1 MGHVGQDALMRFVLA
16 SASPARTRL
25 LGDAGVRHSIVVS
38 HVDEDAVVAHAG
50 WTNAHAVAGGL
61 AAAKARDV
69 ANKLGPGHLVLGCDS
84 VFDIDGE
91 IHGKPSSASQAWTRW
106 QRMRGGDGVLYT
118 GHHVVDTDRG
128 LEVTR
133 VASSTVYFAD
143 PTDEELDAYIA
154 TGEPLRVAG
163 GVTIDALGAPFISR
177 IDGDHSN
184 VMGLSIPTLRLM
196 LMDIG
201 IAWPT
206 LWSLTDGSL
215 TPSLDSP

>member
-1 MGHVGQDALMRFVLA
+1 MRFVLA

-25 LGDAGVRHSIVVS
+25 LTDAGVAHTIIVS
-38 HVDEDAVVAHAG
+38 DVDERGLIDAEGWADAH
-50 WTNAHAVAGGL
+50 TVAGGL
-61 AAAKARDV
+61 AMAKARDV
-69 ANKLGPGHLVLGCDS
+69 AGSLGAGHLVLGCDS
-84 VFDIDGE
+84 VFDIGGE
-91 IHGKPSSASQAWTRW
+91 IHGKPSDAWQARQRW
-106 QRMRGGDGVLYT
+106 ERMRGRDGILYT
-118 GHHVVDTDRG
+118 GHCVIDTTSGR
-128 LEVTR
+128 EVTR
-133 VASSTVYFAD
+133 VAASTVYFAY
-143 PTDEELDAYIA
+143 PTDDEIDAYIA

-206 LWSLTDGSL
+206 LWTLTERS
-215 TPSLDSP
+215 